1 MPEPEPGP
9 ARKQP
14 VQRAEGDL
22 AQLSDRPPLHTAKA
36 DTPDRH
42 DGPAQCCSGQ
52 RRLGSRSHRPAA
64 VLGHGLKFRQHFV
77 DKGIDVGKRIPRTW
91 RGLCWTDGSSHSRAS
106 MLVLTVISSD
116 CHRLGHH
123 LQLDHKLQSA
133 SHQLAHASYKQ
144 ILSLRSQP
152 RTQETAIVQGFF
164 RSLLKQRRG
173 GEPKLKAK
181 VALVVGAARD
191 DRILAGRTVKEALQT
206 QLGALLIRP
215 GSSLQKACHNTLM
228 DMHLSSA
235 RCQDKPWPDQ

>member
-9 ARKQP
+9 ARKQL

-42 DGPAQCCSGQ
+42 DGLAQCCSGQ

-91 RGLCWTDGSSHSRAS
+91 RGLCGTDGSSHSRAS

-144 ILSLRSQP
+144 ILSSIDAALAYARAGADVVQLEKFTPEATAQVVSAIASLSHRPLLVAAGGVNATNAAAYATAGADVLATSAPYAAPP
-152 RTQETAIVQGFF
+152 RDVQVTLS
-164 RSLLKQRRG
+164 R
-173 GEPKLKAK
+173 
-181 VALVVGAARD
+181 AA
-191 DRILAGRTVKEALQT
+191 
-206 QLGALLIRP
+206 
-215 GSSLQKACHNTLM
+215 GS
-228 DMHLSSA
+228 
-235 RCQDKPWPDQ
+235 